1 MSPDL
6 SPAHRSDSLTR
17 TLCLLM
23 QEDKDDSDSRSD
35 VTPDFNLSPHQEKVL
50 LNFLQQLW
58 HLQRRQRE
66 RDVCII
72 SNECEGADRE
82 LTERSLTYIQLHVS
96 SVSEQLHSVHDLR
109 SAHVKVKCFLQVQM
123 LSRGHKKTLYMF
135 TRKCLCRKPQR
146 QHDC

>member
-1 MSPDL
+1 MTFT
-6 SPAHRSDSLTR
+6 ATA
-17 TLCLLM
+17 
-23 QEDKDDSDSRSD
+23 E
-35 VTPDFNLSPHQEKVL
+35 
-50 LNFLQQLW
+50 
-58 HLQRRQRE
+58 RE

-96 SVSEQLHSVHDLR
+96 SVSEQLQSVHDLR